1 MRAVIFCLILFIPV
15 ILYAAEDSRLDAVN
29 RIESFLDEREAVSF
43 YIDPKLDG
51 INCDENASSAG
62 RIDPFEEALLNDPD
76 MTRDARLAI
85 TKRLMP
91 SLISSAK
98 YDDVLRLCDDFSKR
112 YPESKMD
119 ILRLYYSAGESFQN
133 LKRYDQAIESY
144 EKALHYSEKS
154 GLAGYIRINLGWC
167 YCARTRYSDAIE
179 EYASAL
185 KEGTFTPETVQWV
198 WLEKGR
204 CYFFLGDRA
213 SALDSF
219 KEVLK
224 TGSDTKL
231 AKQAKANI
239 EDIEKTD

>member
-1 MRAVIFCLILFIPV
+1 MRAVVFFIILFIPV
-15 ILYAAEDSRLDAVN
+15 ILYAAEDNRLDAVN

-43 YIDPKLDG
+43 YIDPKLAG
-51 INCDENASSAG
+51 INGDENASSVD
-62 RIDPFEEALLNDPD
+62 RIDPFEEALLNDPN

-85 TKRLMP
+85 TKRLIP

-119 ILRLYYSAGESFQN
+119 ILRFYYSAGESFQN
-133 LKRYDQAIESY
+133 LQRYDQAIESY

-154 GLAGYIRINLGWC
+154 GLAGYIHINLGWC

-179 EYASAL
+179 EYTRAL
-185 KEGTFTPETVQWV
+185 KEGMLTPETVQWV

-224 TGSDTKL
+224 TGTDTKL
-231 AKQAKANI
+231 AEQAKANI
-239 EDIEKTD
+239 EDIEKTN